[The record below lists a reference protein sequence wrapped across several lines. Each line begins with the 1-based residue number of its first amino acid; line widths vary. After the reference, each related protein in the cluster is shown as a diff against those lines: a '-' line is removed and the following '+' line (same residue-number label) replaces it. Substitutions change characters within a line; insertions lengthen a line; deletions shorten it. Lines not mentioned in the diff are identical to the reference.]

1 MSYDTFVSFK
11 NTKNK
16 TWRRNARNIMETL
29 IYKSSIA
36 VHVLCGILS
45 LASGLVAMTANKGGK
60 VHNRAGLVFYWSM
73 FMIFVTTSLFFILYP
88 TNLKY
93 QFFLGI
99 GIVSFYPNWSG
110 KRMLSMK
117 KGLVPTTIDKIAA
130 YLVGISGICMLVY
143 GAYLTQNPPKGFAG
157 LNILFFV
164 FGTVSLA
171 NAYGDLK
178 VYLGFVK
185 AEKMHWFFAHA
196 GKMMGAYSA
205 AITAFCVNIV
215 PRFFPENT
223 PFFVFIIMW
232 TAPGVIIGILSARII
247 KKYQAKFKIEAKPSI
262 FSRIKLSFTKKELA

>member
-1 MSYDTFVSFK
+1 
-11 NTKNK
+11 
-16 TWRRNARNIMETL
+16 METL

-45 LASGLVAMTANKGGK
+45 LAAGLVAMIANKGGK
-60 VHNRAGLVFYWSM
+60 VHNRAGIVFYWSM
-73 FMIFVTTSLFFILYP
+73 FMIFVTTTLFFILYP

-110 KRMLSMK
+110 KRMLAMK
-117 KGLVPTTIDKIAA
+117 KGLVPTLVDKIGAW
-130 YLVGISGICMLVY
+130 LIGVSGTCMLVY
-143 GAYLTQNPPKGFAG
+143 GAYLTINPPKDFGG
-157 LNILFFV
+157 LNILFFI
-164 FGTVSLA
+164 FGTVSLS

-178 VYLGFVK
+178 FYLGYVK

-215 PRFFPENT
+215 PRFLPENT
-223 PFFVFIIMW
+223 PSFVFILTW
-232 TAPGVIIGILSARII
+232 TAPGIIIGIVSARII
-247 KKYQAKFKIEAKPSI
+247 KKYKTKFKIEAKPSLSAKI
-262 FSRIKLSFTKKELA
+262 KQLFSKKQLV

>member
-1 MSYDTFVSFK
+1 
-11 NTKNK
+11 
-16 TWRRNARNIMETL
+16 METL

-45 LASGLVAMTANKGGK
+45 LASGLIAMIANKGSK
-60 VHNRAGLVFYWSM
+60 VHNRSGLVFYWSM
-73 FMIFVTTSLFFILYP
+73 FVIFVTTTIFFILYP

-99 GIVSFYPNWSG
+99 GIISFYPNWSG

-117 KGLVPTTIDKIAA
+117 KAIQPKLIDKIAA
-130 YLVGISGICMLVY
+130 WLVGISGVGMLTY
-143 GAYLTQNPPKGFAG
+143 GTYLTINPPKDFDG

-164 FGTVSLA
+164 FGMVSLA

-232 TAPGVIIGILSARII
+232 TAPGVIIGIVSARII
-247 KKYQAKFKIEAKPSI
+247 KKYKAKFKIETKPS
-262 FSRIKLSFTKKELA
+262 LSVKVKQLFAKKELV

>member
-1 MSYDTFVSFK
+1 
-11 NTKNK
+11 
-16 TWRRNARNIMETL
+16 METL

-45 LASGLVAMTANKGGK
+45 LAAGLVAMIANKGGK
-60 VHNRAGLVFYWSM
+60 IHNGAGLVFYWSM
-73 FMIFVTTSLFFILYP
+73 FMIFVTTSIFFILYP

-117 KGLVPTTIDKIAA
+117 KGLMPTMIDKIGAW
-130 YLVGISGICMLVY
+130 LVGISGICMGTY
-143 GAYLTQNPPKGFAG
+143 GAYLTQNPPKSFGG

-164 FGTVSLA
+164 FGMVSLA

-205 AITAFCVNIV
+205 AITAFFVNIV

-223 PFFVFIIMW
+223 PFFIFIVMW
-232 TAPGVIIGILSARII
+232 TAPGVIIGILSAGII
-247 KKYQAKFKIEAKPSI
+247 KKYQVKFKVEPKPSI
-262 FSRIKLSFTKKELA
+262 FSRIKLSFNKKELA

>member
-1 MSYDTFVSFK
+1 
-11 NTKNK
+11 
-16 TWRRNARNIMETL
+16 METL

-36 VHVLCGILS
+36 VHILCGILS
-45 LASGLVAMTANKGGK
+45 LASGLVAMIANKGGK
-60 VHNRAGLVFYWSM
+60 VHNRAGIVFYWSM
-73 FMIFVTTSLFFILYP
+73 FMIFVTTTLFFILYP

-110 KRMLSMK
+110 KRMLAMK
-117 KGLVPTTIDKIAA
+117 KGLVPTLTDKIGAW
-130 YLVGISGICMLVY
+130 LVGFSGLCMLTY
-143 GAYLTQNPPKGFAG
+143 GAYLTANPAKGFDA

-164 FGTVSLA
+164 FGTVSLL

-178 VYLGFVK
+178 LYLGHAK

-215 PRFFPENT
+215 PRFLPENT
-223 PFFVFIIMW
+223 PSMVFIMTW
-232 TAPGVIIGILSARII
+232 TAPGIIIGIVSARII
-247 KKYQAKFKIEAKPSI
+247 KKYQVKFKIEAKPSLPAK
-262 FSRIKLSFTKKELA
+262 IKQLFAKKELA

>member
-1 MSYDTFVSFK
+1 
-11 NTKNK
+11 
-16 TWRRNARNIMETL
+16 METL

-36 VHVLCGILS
+36 IHVLCGILS
-45 LASGLVAMTANKGGK
+45 LAAGLVAMIANKGSK
-60 VHNRAGLVFYWSM
+60 IHNRAGIIFYWSM
-73 FMIFVTTSLFFILYP
+73 FMIFVTTTIFFILYP

-110 KRMLSMK
+110 KRMLTMK
-117 KGLVPTTIDKIAA
+117 KGVLPKIIDKIGA
-130 YLVGISGICMLVY
+130 YLIGLSGITMLAY
-143 GAYLTQNPPKGFAG
+143 GAYLTQNPAKGFDA

-178 VYLGFVK
+178 IYLGFVK

-215 PRFFPENT
+215 PRFLPENT
-223 PFFVFIIMW
+223 PFYVFIVTW
-232 TAPGVIIGILSARII
+232 TAPGIIIGILSARIL
-247 KKYQAKFKIEAKPSI
+247 KKYKIKFKIEEKSSV
-262 FSRIKLSFTKKELA
+262 FSRIKPKLVNKEPV

>member
-1 MSYDTFVSFK
+1 
-11 NTKNK
+11 
-16 TWRRNARNIMETL
+16 METL
-29 IYKSSIA
+29 IYKSLIA

-45 LASGLVAMTANKGGK
+45 LASGLVAMIANKGGK
-60 VHNRAGLVFYWSM
+60 VHNRAGVVFYWSM
-73 FMIFVTTSLFFILYP
+73 FMIFVTTTLFFILYP

-110 KRMLSMK
+110 KRMLGMK
-117 KGLVPTTIDKIAA
+117 KGLVPALADKIGAW
-130 YLVGISGICMLVY
+130 LIGFSGVCMLAY
-143 GAYLTQNPPKGFAG
+143 GAYLTANPAKGFDA

-164 FGTVSLA
+164 FGTVSLS

-178 VYLGFVK
+178 FYLGHVK

-215 PRFFPENT
+215 PRFLPENT
-223 PFFVFIIMW
+223 PSFVYILTW
-232 TAPGVIIGILSARII
+232 TAPGIIIGIVSARII
-247 KKYQAKFKIEAKPSI
+247 KKYKTKLKIETKPSL
-262 FSRIKLSFTKKELA
+262 SAKIKQLFAKKELI

>member
-1 MSYDTFVSFK
+1 
-11 NTKNK
+11 
-16 TWRRNARNIMETL
+16 METF

-36 VHVLCGILS
+36 VHILCGILS

-73 FMIFVTTSLFFILYP
+73 FMIFITTTIFFILYP
-88 TNLKY
+88 SNLKY

-117 KGLVPTTIDKIAA
+117 KGLVPTMIDKIGA
-130 YLVGISGICMLVY
+130 YLIGISGICMLAY
-143 GAYLTQNPPKGFAG
+143 GAYLTQNPPKNFAG

-247 KKYQAKFKIEAKPSI
+247 KKYQVKFKIEVKPSI
-262 FSRIKLSFTKKELA
+262 SAKIKQLFAKKELA

>member
-1 MSYDTFVSFK
+1 
-11 NTKNK
+11 
-16 TWRRNARNIMETL
+16 METL

-36 VHVLCGILS
+36 VHVVCGILS
-45 LASGLVAMTANKGGK
+45 LAAGLIAMTANKGGK
-60 VHNRAGLVFYWSM
+60 VHNQAGLVFYWSM
-73 FMIFVTTSLFFILYP
+73 FMIFITTSIFFILYP

-117 KGLVPTTIDKIAA
+117 KGVVPTIIDKVGAWLI
-130 YLVGISGICMLVY
+130 GISGICMLAY
-143 GAYLTQNPPKGFAG
+143 GTILTLNPPKDFAG

-164 FGTVSLA
+164 FGMVSLA

-178 VYLGFVK
+178 VYLGYVK
-185 AEKMHWFFAHA
+185 PEKMHWFFAHA

-205 AITAFCVNIV
+205 AMTAFCVNIV

-232 TAPGVIIGILSARII
+232 TAPGVIIGIFSARII
-247 KKYQAKFKIEAKPSI
+247 KKYKMKFKIEPKPSI
-262 FSRIKLSFTKKELA
+262 FSKIKPSFVK

>member
-1 MSYDTFVSFK
+1 
-11 NTKNK
+11 
-16 TWRRNARNIMETL
+16 METL

-36 VHVLCGILS
+36 VHVICGILS
-45 LASGLVAMTANKGGK
+45 LASGLVAMIANKGGK
-60 VHNRAGLVFYWSM
+60 VHNRAGIVFYWSM
-73 FMIFVTTSLFFILYP
+73 FMIFVTTTIFFILYP

-117 KGLVPTTIDKIAA
+117 KGLVSTMVDKIGA
-130 YLVGISGICMLVY
+130 YLVGISGICMLAY
-143 GAYLTQNPPKGFAG
+143 GAYLTQNPSKEFGG

-164 FGTVSLA
+164 FGVVSLS

-178 VYLGFVK
+178 VYLGYVK

-205 AITAFCVNIV
+205 ALTAFCVNIV
-215 PRFFPENT
+215 PRFLPENT
-223 PFFVFIIMW
+223 PFFVFIMTW
-232 TAPGVIIGILSARII
+232 TAPGIIIGILSARII
-247 KKYQAKFKIEAKPSI
+247 KKYKAKFKIEAKPSI
-262 FSRIKLSFTKKELA
+262 FSKLKLSFTKKEMA